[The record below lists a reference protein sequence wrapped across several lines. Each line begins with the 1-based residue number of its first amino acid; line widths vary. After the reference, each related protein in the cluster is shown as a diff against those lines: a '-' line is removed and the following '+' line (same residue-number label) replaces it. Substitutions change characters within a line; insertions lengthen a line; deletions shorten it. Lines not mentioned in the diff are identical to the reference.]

1 MNYNKLKQVLPRM
14 VMEWFFSRFSRSKN
28 IEKEKIL
35 MNWLGLGEKEYAF
48 DRKHF
53 FDFFTDIID
62 DDEDDDEQLIPEQ
75 IFEHPEEAC
84 LEENIESPEIV
95 HDESY
100 NYNLEEAELFNEQ
113 REIGDDSEKQELI
126 WKKGD
131 EIIEYEEREVLKEK
145 KAKESNSKLNKR
157 KGRINR

>member
-1 MNYNKLKQVLPRM
+1 
-14 VMEWFFSRFSRSKN
+14 
-28 IEKEKIL
+28 

-113 REIGDDSEKQELI
+113 REIRVNLLI
-126 WKKGD
+126 QLTK
-131 EIIEYEEREVLKEK
+131 YY
-145 KAKESNSKLNKR
+145 
-157 KGRINR
+157 